1 MPTSGIDQEIAPAEL
16 QSLKPGEQPVQII
29 DVRTPLEF
37 DTEHIKGSIN
47 IPLDELGRRGSEIKK
62 DMTTVLVCRSGKRA
76 GMAAQTLSPYG
87 FESRVLTGGI
97 LGWRKAGL
105 PLIEGKKRL
114 SLERQVQLTIGLIL
128 LTSVTLGY
136 TVSNLFFIMA
146 GFIGAGLTFA
156 GLSGTCGLAMLIAK
170 APWNRLET
178 TSKTGAG
185 ADSPKSCCS

>member
-16 QSLKPGEQPVQII
+16 QTLIPGDQPVQII

-37 DTEHIKGSIN
+37 DTEHIKDSVN

-178 TSKTGAG
+178 VSKTGAG

>member
-16 QSLKPGEQPVQII
+16 QTLIPGEQPVQII

-37 DTEHIKGSIN
+37 DTEHIKDSVN

-76 GMAAQTLSPYG
+76 GMAAQTLAPYG

-105 PLIEGKKRL
+105 PVIEGKKRL

-136 TVSNLFFIMA
+136 TISNLFFILA

-156 GLSGTCGLAMLIAK
+156 GLSGTCGLAILISK

>member
-16 QSLKPGEQPVQII
+16 QTLIPGDQPVQII

-37 DTEHIKGSIN
+37 DTEHIKDSVN

-170 APWNRLET
+170 APWNRLEAV
-178 TSKTGAG
+178 SKTGAG